1 MLNRPV
7 VIKRVLNPD
16 IFCDVNTIIHKHLRW
31 AINNYSE
38 GPGDSANDPVSWG
51 VANGLKNS
59 ELTIYRAATIIKLKI
74 LRHIREKIQICKI
87 HYNAQTSG
95 QASKF
100 HKDFD
105 QDHCWTFVLFTEKNW
120 DTQWGGEFVC
130 QHPDTGEYFHTTYI
144 PNNGVLIPSKWQHYG
159 QSPSSIT
166 DKVRTTLAICY
177 MEAETLEDELEYYKS
192 KDKIDTL
199 HEFV

>member
-7 VIKRVLNPD
+7 VIKRVLEPD
-16 IFCDVNTIIHKHLRW
+16 FFYDVNKTIHHHMRW
-31 AINNYSE
+31 AVNNYSE

-51 VANGLKNS
+51 VVHKNC
-59 ELTIYRAATIIKLKI
+59 EPIIYKAATIIKLKI
-74 LRHIREKIQICKI
+74 LRHIRQKIQICKI

-100 HKDFD
+100 HKDFS
-105 QDHCWTFVLFTEKNW
+105 QDLCWTFVLFTEKHWN
-120 DTQWGGEFVC
+120 TQWGGEFVC
-130 QHPDTGEYFHTTYI
+130 EHPLSGEYFHTPYI
-144 PNNGVLIPSKWQHYG
+144 PNSGVLIPSNWQHYG
-159 QSPSSIT
+159 QSPSAIT

-177 MEAETLEDELEYYKS
+177 MEAETLEDEIQYYKS
-192 KDKIDTL
+192 EGEIDTL